1 MKTSILKSG
10 ILLSVFLIALNYNN
24 LNSQPAEFARERIE
38 TLKMVKLLEILD
50 LNEDESDKFM
60 VKYKSL
66 EKQIKAKAETLDD
79 IEDDLQKAL
88 KRDVSDK
95 ELKELSDKMIVAQ
108 KEFFDANIE
117 KIKSMQSTLNQKN
130 YAKLL
135 IFEKNF
141 HKKLR
146 NMLIDKSKKRGM
158 QMEDFDGDAPP
169 PPKRKR

>member
-1 MKTSILKSG
+1 MKTLILKSG
-10 ILLSVFLIALNYNN
+10 VFSIILIALNSFN
-24 LNSQPAEFARERIE
+24 LFSQPAEFARERIE

-50 LNEDESDKFM
+50 LTDEEADKFM

-66 EKQIKAKAETLDD
+66 EKQIKSKADALDEL
-79 IEDDLQKAL
+79 EDDLKKAL
-88 KRDVSDK
+88 KKDASDK
-95 ELKELSDKMIVAQ
+95 ELKDLSDKMLIVQ
-108 KEFFDANIE
+108 KEFFDANLE
-117 KIKSMQSTLNQKN
+117 KVKSMQSMLNQKN

-158 QMEDFDGDAPP
+158 QMDEFDEDEPP
-169 PPKRKR
+169 PPPRKKR